1 MQLETIH
8 HIALIGHDYQQM
20 YDFYVNKLGFKVI
33 SQHERPAKEDTILN
47 VQQGALTLE
56 IFIKPAAP
64 ARPSLPQPETQGLR
78 HLAFKVASV
87 TTTLH
92 QFDQLGIPHETLRY
106 DDFTHQPMAFFFD
119 PSGQPLEIHE

>member
-56 IFIKPAAP
+56 IFY
-64 ARPSLPQPETQGLR
+64 Q
-78 HLAFKVASV
+78 ASS
-87 TTTLH
+87 TCT
-92 QFDQLGIPHETLRY
+92 P
-106 DDFTHQPMAFFFD
+106 
-119 PSGQPLEIHE
+119 